1 MSTHTATGE
10 IVEAVSN
17 VVTGFKAAIAD
28 GELSLKEKLKL
39 LSAVMGESDA
49 LARAGEI
56 DDELKAALRSPA
68 VLRELLSDVE
78 EAVPETGTK
87 LEDRLEALA
96 DFLPHFLTFYS
107 RLTGKPLDVA
117 PVAAAVEA

>member
-17 VVTGFKAAIAD
+17 VFGVVKEAFAD
-28 GELSLKEKLKL
+28 KNITLREKLRI
-39 LSAVMGESDA
+39 LSAVMGESEA

-56 DDELKAALRSPA
+56 DDELKAALSSPTA
-68 VLRELLSDVE
+68 LRELLTDVE

-87 LEDRLEALA
+87 MEERLEALA
-96 DFLPHFLTFYS
+96 DFLPHCLTFWS

-117 PVAAAVEA
+117 PVAAVEA